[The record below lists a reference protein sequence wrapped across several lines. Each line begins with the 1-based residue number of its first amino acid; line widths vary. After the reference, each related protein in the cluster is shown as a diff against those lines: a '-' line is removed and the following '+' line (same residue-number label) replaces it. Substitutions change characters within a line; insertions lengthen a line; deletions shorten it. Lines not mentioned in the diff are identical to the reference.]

1 MSDETIQHD
10 PLKPI
15 KLHLEMDE
23 YVGDLLLPETEDSNV
38 YVCYRM
44 LPPGNHK
51 YFFSVANKLT
61 VA

>member
-1 MSDETIQHD
+1 MQHD

-15 KLHLEMDE
+15 KLHLEMDQ
-23 YVGDLLLPETEDSNV
+23 YVGDLLLPESDDSNV

-51 YFFSVANKLT
+51 YFYSVANKLT
-61 VA
+61 IA